1 MEDPTRSSGGE
12 GSNVSGFFAPFHAF
26 LASFPPGSTL
36 ARTLRY
42 RKNAMVRTEKETKNL
57 QGEITPMFANSSMSR
72 IARNAAL
79 LVASLSLCGLVLGAP
94 RRGDDHGRGHKSDN
108 VISIQYGSPFPS
120 GSGTSTVRTDGLGK
134 NDDNGRRHNSDNVIT
149 IQYGSPFPSGSG
161 TSTARTDGLGKNDD
175 NGRRHNS
182 DNVITIQYGSP
193 FPSGS
198 GTSTVRTDGL
208 GKNDDNGRRHNSDN
222 VITIQYGSPFPS
234 GSGTSTVRTDGL

>member
-1 MEDPTRSSGGE
+1 
-12 GSNVSGFFAPFHAF
+12 
-26 LASFPPGSTL
+26 
-36 ARTLRY
+36 
-42 RKNAMVRTEKETKNL
+42 MVGTEKETKHL

-72 IARNAAL
+72 IARNASL
-79 LVASLSLCGLVLGAP
+79 MVASLSLCGLVLGAS

-108 VISIQYGSPFPS
+108 VIS
-120 GSGTSTVRTDGLGK
+120 
-134 NDDNGRRHNSDNVIT
+134 

-198 GTSTVRTDGL
+198 GTTTVRTDGMTSGPAAGFL
-208 GKNDDNGRRHNSDN
+208 KTMSSSKSENSQA
-222 VITIQYGSPFPS
+222 TAPAAAPLSPFATAPRSLGRGRAWMSVSADGDS
-234 GSGTSTVRTDGL
+234 GLQANAGWTWTLR